1 MNQKNKF
8 VLTNRQHNLSGGVLG
23 KHLLDGD
30 EVLQALGHL
39 APGDGQVARVE
50 EVPGGLCVYGASNM
64 ARVVLCL

>member
-1 MNQKNKF
+1 M
-8 VLTNRQHNLSGGVLG
+8 LG

-50 EVPGGLCVYGASNM
+50 EVPGGLCAYSASNM